1 MNEIK
6 ITKIEN
12 CIWEIPKTGKMRVP
26 GRVYASDQMMDDIR
40 ADQSLQQVVNV
51 AQLPGILLRS
61 MAMPDIHWGYGFPI
75 GGVAAFDL
83 KTGIISPGGVGY
95 DINCGVRLMRTN
107 LFRKDVEPKVKEIVA
122 SLFQHI
128 PSGVGSK
135 GVLKLSSQDE
145 RSVLC
150 KGARWAVENGYGD
163 EADLEYIEE
172 NGQMPHADPATIS
185 QEALKRGSPQLGTL
199 GSGNHFVEIDF
210 VEEIYDDKA
219 ARVFGLAK
227 DQIVIIVHTGS
238 RGFGHQVCDDYIR
251 KMLQASQKY
260 GIELPDKQLC
270 CAPFD
275 SPEGQEYFAA
285 MNCAINY
292 AFANRQVISHWVREA
307 FVNALNI
314 SPREAGVELVYELAH
329 NIAKLETHT
338 VNGKEMQVIVHR
350 KGATRAFGPGHP
362 QVPAAYREVGQPVL
376 IPGDMGRYS
385 YVLAGTKKAMQETF
399 GSSCHGAG
407 RRLSRRQAIKSAKG
421 RAIHRELADRGIY
434 AMAASRAT
442 MIEEIPEAYKDVSDV
457 VEAVAGAGIG
467 KMVVKLHPI
476 GVIKG

>member
-1 MNEIK
+1 
-6 ITKIEN
+6 
-12 CIWEIPKTGKMRVP
+12 
-26 GRVYASDQMMDDIR
+26 
-40 ADQSLQQVVNV
+40 
-51 AQLPGILLRS
+51 
-61 MAMPDIHWGYGFPI
+61 
-75 GGVAAFDL
+75 
-83 KTGIISPGGVGY
+83 
-95 DINCGVRLMRTN
+95 
-107 LFRKDVEPKVKEIVA
+107 
-122 SLFQHI
+122 
-128 PSGVGSK
+128 
-135 GVLKLSSQDE
+135 
-145 RSVLC
+145 
-150 KGARWAVENGYGD
+150 
-163 EADLEYIEE
+163 
-172 NGQMPHADPATIS
+172 
-185 QEALKRGSPQLGTL
+185 
-199 GSGNHFVEIDF
+199 
-210 VEEIYDDKA
+210 
-219 ARVFGLAK
+219 
-227 DQIVIIVHTGS
+227 
-238 RGFGHQVCDDYIR
+238 
-251 KMLQASQKY
+251 
-260 GIELPDKQLC
+260 PDKQLC

-314 SPREAGVELVYELAH
+314 SPKEAGVELVYELAH

-385 YVLAGTKKAMQETF
+385 YVLAGTKKAMRETF